1 MRTRKHQYL
10 GKENKRDQS
19 HRPPLETQLETPQPN
34 LIPQAPQKTPKA
46 QQDSEETIKN
56 LQKIYDSIRATPSY
70 SAKINKFLQKHELHS
85 KFRRIVKKTFPRRK
99 IVARFPFE
107 IFMADLI
114 EYPKL
119 KVINKGFVYILL
131 LIDCFT
137 KQIYIAPMKKK
148 DKTHAATAF
157 ESIFR
162 SFDEF
167 PKNLITDGGKEF
179 FNSSVAKIFQ
189 NYGINHY
196 KTPTKTKWKASMAE
210 RVIRTIKN
218 RLQKYF
224 IQNKKQIW
232 INVIH
237 QIAKNYNSTPHSA
250 HGLPP
255 LDVTDDNRDEV
266 YKKLYPDKDLTTVC
280 KLKKGDKVRI
290 LKEKTDFE
298 KGYTQKWSDEIFQI
312 KSIRQSGGVCWYKL
326 ENHTEE
332 EIKGIWYYYQLNL
345 VASNADQSRG
355 NNRK

>member
-1 MRTRKHQYL
+1 MRTRRHLYL
-10 GKENKRDQS
+10 ESENKNQK
-19 HRPPLETQLETPQPN
+19 HPQETPLVKQNQTPPA
-34 LIPQAPQKTPKA
+34 IPQEILDSPKD
-46 QQDSEETIKN
+46 QQNTEETTKN
-56 LQKIYDSIRATPSY
+56 LQKIYDNIKATPSF
-70 SAKINKFLQKHELHS
+70 SAKINKFLRQHELHS

-232 INVIH
+232 IDVIH

-290 LKEKTDFE
+290 IKEKTDFE

-326 ENHTEE
+326 ENHTAEE
-332 EIKGIWYYYQLNL
+332 VKGIWYYYQLNL

-355 NNRK
+355 SNRK